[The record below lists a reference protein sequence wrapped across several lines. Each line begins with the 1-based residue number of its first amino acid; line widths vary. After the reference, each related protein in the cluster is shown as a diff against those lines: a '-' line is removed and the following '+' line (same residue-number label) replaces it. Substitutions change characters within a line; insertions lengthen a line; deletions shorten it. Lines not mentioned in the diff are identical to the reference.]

1 MRDGARP
8 VSTTGCYLL
17 SVIAQGIGGFQAGGF
32 AGRIP
37 SGKADD
43 ERQDQPSQQGVDQE
57 AAYFGFYQAGRH
69 QVNPGQIHAN
79 QQGRDGGDRQQHQA
93 LPHHQAQD
101 GGTRGTHRHTQAQL
115 RTAAAHVKPERA
127 DHREEHVREQEQAQ
141 SGDDPLGVTLDR
153 VLQIRGSHVGVG
165 SHLRHPEVTHH
176 QLTLHRFQEPIGV
189 TGRSHGR
196 AKAEGYLHL
205 CKIVKLPQVEQ
216 GEEDTLL
223 PAVELVIADRPC
235 HRHHVSGKGITMQV
249 DIGPD
254 SVGRAI

>member
-1 MRDGARP
+1 M
-8 VSTTGCYLL
+8 
-17 SVIAQGIGGFQAGGF
+17 
-32 AGRIP
+32 
-37 SGKADD
+37 
-43 ERQDQPSQQGVDQE
+43 
-57 AAYFGFYQAGRH
+57 
-69 QVNPGQIHAN
+69 
-79 QQGRDGGDRQQHQA
+79 
-93 LPHHQAQD
+93 
-101 GGTRGTHRHTQAQL
+101 
-115 RTAAAHVKPERA
+115 KPERA

-249 DIGPD
+249 DIGPIA
-254 SVGRAI
+254 SVVPYSRLANSADITRSLPSLVPDRASPSLSGLSPEAGRMPNTRK